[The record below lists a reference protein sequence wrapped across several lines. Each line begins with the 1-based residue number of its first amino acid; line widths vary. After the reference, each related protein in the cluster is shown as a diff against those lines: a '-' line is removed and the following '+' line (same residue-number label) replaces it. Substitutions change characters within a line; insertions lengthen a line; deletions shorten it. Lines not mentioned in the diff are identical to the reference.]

1 MQQFRRLNKEVVVRG
16 IGLTNQNPYHCEWPR
31 SLRIQVN
38 DFLECIEPP
47 DVDRKRRDVPIP
59 ITQYLRPGLNKLQ
72 FIATGVAQE
81 SVLVGVCLCNCE
93 TSESLARKIPEVPPE
108 DTLQILQEN
117 LEGSDTEDCGV
128 VNNDRENL
136 RLNCSI
142 TLNRIQT
149 PVRGYK
155 CRHMQCFD
163 LDSYLTVT
171 AQSRAFNQR
180 WKCPECHLVVRPAD
194 LRVDCLFRDILE
206 KAPENAVE
214 VLVLADGSWS
224 VSQELQDRDETD
236 LTDPD
241 SEPAVMTIDS
251 DSDCASPEVLELD
264 SDDAERWRFDAP
276 SPATPP
282 FK

>member
-1 MQQFRRLNKEVVVRG
+1 M
-16 IGLTNQNPYHCEWPR
+16 
-31 SLRIQVN
+31 
-38 DFLECIEPP
+38 
-47 DVDRKRRDVPIP
+47 
-59 ITQYLRPGLNKLQ
+59 
-72 FIATGVAQE
+72 
-81 SVLVGVCLCNCE
+81 GVCLCTCE

-108 DTLQILQEN
+108 DTLEILREN
-117 LEGSDTEDCGV
+117 LLGSDTEDCGV

-149 PVRGYK
+149 PVRGHK

-194 LRVDCLFRDILE
+194 LRVDCLFRNILE
-206 KAPENAVE
+206 KATDRAAE

-224 VSQELQDRDETD
+224 VSQEIQDRDETD

-251 DSDCASPEVLELD
+251 DSDCVSPEVLELD
-264 SDDAERWRFDAP
+264 SDEGGPWRFDANSP
-276 SPATPP
+276 STPP